1 MGHSPSAIAE
11 KHYRR
16 HPLDLVRMWH
26 IKIEGWV
33 LEQAGIQQPSAE
45 AGQLKIAVSN

>member
-1 MGHSPSAIAE
+1 
-11 KHYRR
+11 
-16 HPLDLVRMWH
+16 MWH